1 MAKNIKTIIVNDWLN
16 LFPCL
21 KKYSRVECLNLLGPL
36 ITGIYIKIIGNEVY
50 TPVFFVHNLCREVPF
65 LTLSMVVEGETILFS
80 EHEKKYV
87 EAGMKMKKNIY
98 FPLEG
103 DINFEQI
110 FEGYKRN
117 FQWPYKSSFL
127 EYEDLLFISGWTG
140 KAELVEENLKFV
152 YDELK
157 PYREHKY
164 FVVRGGFDTW
174 FKAVASR
181 AEDTDGL
188 RKTFE
193 SESEKHKTSKLPV
206 RQIII

>member
-1 MAKNIKTIIVNDWLN
+1 M
-16 LFPCL
+16 
-21 KKYSRVECLNLLGPL
+21 
-36 ITGIYIKIIGNEVY
+36 
-50 TPVFFVHNLCREVPF
+50 
-65 LTLSMVVEGETILFS
+65 
-80 EHEKKYV
+80 
-87 EAGMKMKKNIY
+87 
-98 FPLEG
+98 
-103 DINFEQI
+103 
-110 FEGYKRN
+110 
-117 FQWPYKSSFL
+117 
-127 EYEDLLFISGWTG
+127 
-140 KAELVEENLKFV
+140 VEENLKFV
-152 YDELK
+152 YDEMK